1 MNHEH
6 LSCVS
11 KVPIFNNLT
20 EAEKEDIILLA
31 KHTNLDK
38 GDFVFQAGNLLNSLY
53 VVYKGRVKISR
64 YSPDGKEQVIRIL
77 SNGEFFGELT
87 MFTNKTIQTFA
98 EAIEPTVICKLNGD
112 DVKNLLKTNP
122 DVGLK
127 IISELSNRLT
137 VAEEMIEFNTL
148 STSDAKLARL
158 LLNLNKNGRVTF
170 PTTKTNLA
178 SQIGITSETF
188 SRKLKQFHEKH
199 IIEIVSNKVVVI
211 KDLNLLENIIFYG

>member
-53 VVYKGRVKISR
+53 VVYKGQVKISR